1 MNTTRTLAALSLL
14 AVLSL
19 IGCASNSDV
28 TQPGEE
34 NAINHAV
41 TDEDKALAASNDPL
55 KGDSALL
62 YVNGMGCPLCASNID
77 LQLVRLKGVS
87 SVNVDL
93 GHGTAFLKFSGPD
106 RPSPHAIGVAV
117 KDAGFTLVKIES
129 PAPLAGGAK

>member
-1 MNTTRTLAALSLL
+1 MNTTRTLTALPLL

-19 IGCASNSDV
+19 VGCASNSDSTHPV
-28 TQPGEE
+28 EE
-34 NAINHAV
+34 NAISHAV
-41 TDEDKALAASNDPL
+41 TEQDKALAASKAPL

-77 LQLVRLKGVS
+77 LQLVRLDGVS

-93 GHGTAFLKFSGPD
+93 GHGTAFLKFSGAD

-129 PAPLAGGAK
+129 PAPAAGGAK